1 MTLLFNAIT
10 IFHTIECPKE
20 VPLFHPFQPRHIY
33 ICGTVL
39 LLLKSP
45 RLSSDADLP
54 ELCKRRYSILPY
66 SANLVI
72 PSVCNGLTM
81 QLWSTFSSTLTENE
95 FFPDLNMTILAHE
108 YVNQGL
114 LMRLSPL
121 GILRYADQD
130 FAARYQALLRGN
142 PQVGRAN
149 PDTFSAEGTRNRH
162 HEAIPSPDNIR
173 SGFH

>member
-1 MTLLFNAIT
+1 MQRPYDATLVNLFFDVWA
-10 IFHTIECPKE
+10 
-20 VPLFHPFQPRHIY
+20 
-33 ICGTVL
+33 
-39 LLLKSP
+39 
-45 RLSSDADLP
+45 
-54 ELCKRRYSILPY
+54 
-66 SANLVI
+66 
-72 PSVCNGLTM
+72 
-81 QLWSTFSSTLTENE
+81 TLTENE